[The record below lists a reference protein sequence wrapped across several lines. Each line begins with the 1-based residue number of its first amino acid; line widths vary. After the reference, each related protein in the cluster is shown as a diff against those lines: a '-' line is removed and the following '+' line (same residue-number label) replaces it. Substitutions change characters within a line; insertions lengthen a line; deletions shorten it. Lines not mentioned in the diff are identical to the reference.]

1 MEQILT
7 VSTMAMLVLELVKY
21 LVRFIMKD
29 PNYNFSK
36 MFYALTLPVLQVLV
50 LPLLVFLGVAEGQ
63 PSLDLQYLVVVI
75 LETLAS
81 VLLYNTTIK
90 KFKEYQ
96 PAKKIYKS

>member
-36 MFYALTLPVLQVLV
+36 MFYALTLPVLHDITSFTSIGTSAIGISRYCRGTTVSRFTVLSC
-50 LPLLVFLGVAEGQ
+50 GYSRN
-63 PSLDLQYLVVVI
+63 PSLS
-75 LETLAS
+75 AS
-81 VLLYNTTIK
+81 L
-90 KFKEYQ
+90 
-96 PAKKIYKS
+96 